1 MYLKVIIRGES
12 ILKKQI
18 INANGTEIS
27 VIGSINDEEAYIS
40 LTDIAKYKNIDD
52 PRIVISN
59 WMSSYSTIDFLAM
72 WEGLYNPDFN
82 RMEFHT
88 VRNEPGRLVMTPS
101 QWIERM
107 NAKGIISKAG
117 RYGGTYAHS
126 DIAFEFASWVSLEF
140 KLYLIKDF
148 QRLKKDEAER
158 LLIGWDAKRELSKIN
173 YRIHTEAVKEFLISP
188 ELTKEEIT
196 YKYASEADLL
206 NVALFGKT
214 ALQWRRETGTKGMS
228 PNIRDYASAEEL
240 VVLINLEDTN
250 ADLIRQ
256 GLPQAERLKLLREKA
271 YRQLN
276 VLRSE
281 QNQLNGLKRALNGEN
296 GNRIEQKK

>member
-1 MYLKVIIRGES
+1 M
-12 ILKKQI
+12 KKQI

-27 VIGSINDEEAYIS
+27 VIGNIYDDEAYIS
-40 LTDIAKYKNIDD
+40 LTDIAKYKNVDE

-101 QWIERM
+101 QWIERT
-107 NAKGIISKAG
+107 NAKGIVSKAG

-158 LLIGWDAKRELSKIN
+158 LFIGWDAKRELSKIN
-173 YRIHTEAVKEFLISP
+173 YRIHTDAVKEFLISP
-188 ELTKEEIT
+188 ELTKEEKT

-214 ALQWRRETGTKGMS
+214 ALQWRRETGNKGMS

-281 QNQLNGLKRALNGEN
+281 QTQLNGLKRALNGEN
-296 GNRIEQKK
+296 SSRIEQKKYLKSKE

>member
-1 MYLKVIIRGES
+1 M
-12 ILKKQI
+12 LKKQL

-27 VIGSINDEEAYIS
+27 VIGNINDEEAYIS
-40 LTDIAKYKNIDD
+40 LTDIAKYKNSEE

-59 WMSSYSTIDFLAM
+59 WMSSYSTIDFLAI
-72 WEGLYNPDFN
+72 WEELYNPDFN

-88 VRNEPGRLVMTPS
+88 VRNQSGRLVMTPT
-101 QWIERM
+101 QWIEKM
-107 NAKGIISKAG
+107 NATGIISKAG

-140 KLYLIKDF
+140 KLYMIKDY
-148 QRLKKDEAER
+148 QRLKRDEAER

-173 YRIHTEAVKEFLISP
+173 YRIHTDAVKEFLITP
-188 ELTKEEIT
+188 ELTREEISH
-196 YKYASEADLL
+196 KYASEADLL

-214 ALQWRRETGTKGMS
+214 ALQWRHETGVKGVS

-250 ADLIRQ
+250 ADYIRQ
-256 GLPQAERLKLLREKA
+256 GLSQTDRLKLLREKA
-271 YRQLN
+271 YRQLQ
-276 VLRSE
+276 VLRRDKTSM
-281 QNQLNGLKRALNGEN
+281 NGLKKVITGEN
-296 GNRIEQKK
+296 AKTISKKDL